1 MGTLE
6 DRQEIS
12 IDHWASDTQYE
23 LDCITKGNS
32 SQSWVRGV
40 TLYIAKDRLH
50 CVQTVRK
57 RW

>member
-1 MGTLE
+1 MGTLD

-23 LDCITKGNS
+23 LDCTQGNS

-40 TLYIAKDRLH
+40 TLHIAKDRLH